1 MSCFFDYAMIYKHQ
15 YFKLDAESKKVFDEN
30 NKELTLTGNA
40 YRLLVFLCG
49 RNNATLTDINDYF
62 DPTGA
67 KDYTENHVRQYR
79 YKINSIIGHSIV
91 AYKNNI
97 YSING
102 AVSKNESGTASGPAA
117 PEAREAEK
125 DLPEEEIGK
134 DAYKTSQRWRKKLSK
149 KEMLIIPS
157 LIVLLIIFSAVVLGN
172 KNKNTGVTTKSN
184 PANETTAN
192 SGPRPQNDMVLIPAG
207 EFLMGSTEQQAIEA
221 WQKNDG
227 DYDKEGY
234 LAEYPQRKIML
245 GNFYIDKKEVSNSDY
260 KMFVDAT
267 NHVAPTLWSDQNL
280 NSPSQPVVGVD
291 WNDADA
297 YCRWLGKRLPTEA
310 EWEKAARGT
319 DGRIWPWGN
328 AWDPAKDNHGNS
340 TEYGFDESDGY
351 KYTAPVGAELGVSP
365 YGVLNI
371 AGNVYEWMADNF
383 NAYPE
388 NDKYAQQDFNKGFK
402 VFKGGAYTD
411 GQSEQRPASRIGY
424 QKDYKD
430 VDIGF
435 RCAKD
440 K

>member
-1 MSCFFDYAMIYKHQ
+1 MIYKHQ

-30 NKELTLTGNA
+30 NKELVLTGNA
-40 YRLLVFLCG
+40 YRLLVFLCNK
-49 RNNATLTDINDYF
+49 NNATLTDINDYF

-67 KDYTENHVRQYR
+67 KDYTENHIRQYR
-79 YKINSIIGHSIV
+79 YKINSIIGRSIV

-102 AVSKNESGTASGPAA
+102 AVSKNGGGVALGPAI
-117 PEAREAEK
+117 PKAREAEK
-125 DLPEEEIGK
+125 DPPKEETGK
-134 DAYKTSQRWRKKLSK
+134 DAYKTSRQWRKKLSS
-149 KEMLIIPS
+149 KEKLIIPY
-157 LIVLLIIFSAVVLGN
+157 LIVLLIIFSAVVLRN
-172 KNKNTGVTTKSN
+172 KNKNTSVATKSN
-184 PANETTAN
+184 SANKTTAN
-192 SGPRPQNDMVLIPAG
+192 SGPKPQNDMILIPAG

-227 DYDKEGY
+227 GYDKEDY

-267 NHVAPTLWSDQNL
+267 NHAAPALWSDQNL
-280 NSPSQPVVGVD
+280 NSPNQPVVGVD

-297 YCRWLGKRLPTEA
+297 YCRWIGKRLPTEA

-328 AWDPAKDNHGNS
+328 TWDPTKDNHGNG
-340 TEYGFDESDGY
+340 TEYGLDESDGY
-351 KYTAPVGAELGVSP
+351 KYTAPVGTELCVSL
-365 YGVLNI
+365 YGVLNM
-371 AGNVYEWMADNF
+371 AGNVYEWVADDF
-383 NAYPE
+383 DAYPG

-411 GQSEQRPASRIGY
+411 GQSDQRPASRIGY

-430 VDIGF
+430 VDTGF
-435 RCAKD
+435 RCAKN